1 MGGRSRGRVKRKQIQ
16 SDDGWTV
23 IAHGLANVSL
33 GSSEQKE
40 KQGSLPDMVQD
51 LTTEKLLAEFKMLQE
66 RWEDTALAAQV
77 KQIVEEKSKDGEG
90 GCGWGVTEAVCI
102 GIGSFSRDWAHRWRS
117 LWQLVLF
124 VDVVG
129 CRKFFSSPS
138 IHPNI
143 LLTLPFSHYTF
154 GRVLICNAVTKE
166 TTNKQIPCYA
176 QDPAFTP
183 LDTEF
188 LSLLSIT
195 SLSSHL
201 ESKITASSFVYSP
214 FVDWFLLLPKFLAG
228 RDPVLYVGNEILDDY
243 AMYAQTRAKR
253 ERLDE
258 CNEVGRRWAVAREM
272 LRLKEFEKHANALNG
287 MVVYWRVGVS
297 EGRGVGEKEEE
308 DRKDNGGD
316 RDLGEKEKR
325 DESRGVEKKDGEA
338 TRKVD

>member
-129 CRKFFSSPS
+129 C
-138 IHPNI
+138 
-143 LLTLPFSHYTF
+143 L
-154 GRVLICNAVTKE
+154 TKE

-287 MVVYWRVGVS
+287 MVVYWRVAETTMWS
-297 EGRGVGEKEEE
+297 EKPSHET
-308 DRKDNGGD
+308 DH
-316 RDLGEKEKR
+316 
-325 DESRGVEKKDGEA
+325 
-338 TRKVD
+338 